1 MAGKAESKVALE
13 IDLYAVT
20 WCWKGKVNWYLI
32 LQVISYGSS
41 SAMVEKWKQLSC
53 LLNPNRIG
61 VGDVMFIDDEENI
74 EKQ

>member
-1 MAGKAESKVALE
+1 
-13 IDLYAVT
+13 
-20 WCWKGKVNWYLI
+20 
-32 LQVISYGSS
+32 
-41 SAMVEKWKQLSC
+41 MVEKWKQLSC